1 VDSRCT
7 TPYRDAVRGTRYG
20 ASLPTYPEVIT
31 VNAVRTALRAIRR
44 QFAPDRSTA
53 LSAMERLGALT
64 HLMSSLE
71 YLKIARDPARGF
83 GNWENNRKLHVV
95 GAPRVTA
102 LVDVIARP
110 RVTLALH
117 TGRVAAAAAILAP
130 TPPRVRAAAN
140 GYLALSS
147 TAMMLRHHL
156 GNDGS
161 DQAAMMV
168 QTIATLARLGRRRP
182 ELVDACLWF
191 VSLQSVLSYTAAG
204 LAKVVSPVWRSGD
217 ALPGIM
223 RTASYGDR
231 RTWQLMVR
239 HPRAARLLTTGI
251 VALES
256 LFPLAYAA
264 RGRLAPAFVAT
275 AAAFHFANGRVMA
288 LGRFVPAFLAM
299 HPPVLYTTAPK
310 RPAGTPAREQRRD
323 DLVPVLALGAAA
335 VGIGAGLAA
344 QARRRRTVL
353 TGHGDERT
361 HTTAS
366 GNRLAYRIHD
376 RSRDPGEPAIVLES
390 GLAFPAAGWAWLVPA
405 LARRYTV
412 LTYQRAG
419 YGASTYAGR
428 GGYRLS
434 HSVDDLVDL
443 VTGVLPGRPLILAG
457 HSLGGYLALLAATA
471 LGTRVRGVA
480 LLDAT
485 HPGELRR
492 SPLQAAGART
502 LTERLRIM
510 PEALR
515 LGLGGLLMPPD
526 WLGRLPSA
534 EQRLALAELRDPALW
549 AAGRREWRDVGRTL
563 REFTGELPD
572 IRVPLLVV
580 TAGRTATQDPVQSV
594 LHDEYAAAAPRADRH
609 TVDGAAHEDLLTD
622 RRFADHLAE
631 LIDAFAAGP
640 DGRTTTS
647 PHREQTR

>member
-1 VDSRCT
+1 
-7 TPYRDAVRGTRYG
+7 
-20 ASLPTYPEVIT
+20 
-31 VNAVRTALRAIRR
+31 
-44 QFAPDRSTA
+44 
-53 LSAMERLGALT
+53 MERLGALT

-71 YLKIARDPARGF
+71 YLKIAKDPTRGF
-83 GNWENNRKLHVV
+83 GNWEHNRKLHVV
-95 GAPRVTA
+95 GAPRITA
-102 LVDVIARP
+102 TVDVIAQP
-110 RVTLALH
+110 RVTWALH
-117 TGRVAAAAAILAP
+117 TGRIAAAAAILAP

-161 DQAAMMV
+161 DQAALMV
-168 QTIATLARLGRRRP
+168 QTVATLARLGRRRP

-204 LAKVVSPVWRSGD
+204 VAKLVSPMWRSGQ

-231 RTWQLMVR
+231 RTWQLMVK
-239 HPRAARLLTTGI
+239 HPRAARLLTTS
-251 VALES
+251 VLALES

-275 AAAFHFANGRVMA
+275 AAAFHLANGRVMA

-299 HPPVLYTTAPK
+299 HPPVLYTSSPK
-310 RPAGTPAREQRRD
+310 PPAGTSAGARRRD

-335 VGIGAGLAA
+335 IGVGFGLAA
-344 QARRRRTVL
+344 QARWRRTVL
-353 TGHGDERT
+353 TGHGDELT
-361 HTTAS
+361 LTTAS
-366 GNRLAYRIHD
+366 GNRLAYRIHG
-376 RSRDPGEPAIVLES
+376 RSRDPREPAIVLES
-390 GLAFPAAGWAWLVPA
+390 GLAFPTTAWAWLVSA
-405 LARRYTV
+405 LAQRYTV

-419 YGASTYAGR
+419 YGASKYAGR

-443 VTGVLPGRPLILAG
+443 VTGVLPGRPLILVG

-485 HPGELRR
+485 HPGELQR
-492 SPLQAAGART
+492 SPLQAAGAET

-515 LGLGGLLMPPD
+515 LGLGGLLMRPEWLSQLPP
-526 WLGRLPSA
+526 R
-534 EQRLALAELRDPALW
+534 EQRLALAEIRGSAMW
-549 AAGRREWRDVGRTL
+549 SAGRREWRDVDRTL
-563 REFTGELPD
+563 RQFTGELPD

-580 TAGRTATQDPVQSV
+580 TAGGTATQDPVQNI
-594 LHDEYAAAAPRADRH
+594 LHDEYAAAAPRAERH
-609 TVDGAAHEDLLTD
+609 TFDGAAHEELLTN
-622 RRFADHLAE
+622 RHFADHLAG
-631 LIDAFAAGP
+631 LIDTFAAGQ

-647 PHREQTR
+647 PHQEQIR